1 MKKFVISYSS
11 LLFNFLIGVILAFAF
26 KLGSGFAF
34 NPLIGGPIAV
44 LLSVL
49 ISLYTLYSGNDFI
62 ARNVFTAGLL
72 KEIWISRLMEKF
84 YPTAAWLARA
94 QDFSGNVEFNTI
106 NLAEIGADPQVLVN
120 NTTYPVPFADRA
132 DVPLT
137 LPLDYYDTEG
147 TVVRN
152 AEQQQLAYNKMDTV
166 ISQHGKALGAA
177 QSKKA
182 AWNFAPQA
190 NSAFTPVL
198 ATLGNAKVAYAAN
211 ARLPFSFR
219 NIIGAATSLDAVDAP
234 TDGRVLVLSP
244 THKQDLL
251 NEDVNLFKGFTDYK
265 SGQIG
270 QLYGFDIFV
279 SSQTPTYNN
288 TNNTKNAFGAAP
300 AGTDAVSSFFFV
312 DTEVMRAQGTMDMFS
327 RLRDPEARGDIIGFQ
342 QRFVALSIRGKLQGA
357 IVDTITAV
365 AKPAQA

>member
-11 LLFNFLIGVILAFAF
+11 LLFNFVVGVILAFAI
-26 KLGSGFAF
+26 KLTFGLGF
-34 NPLIGGPIAV
+34 NPILGGPIAI
-44 LLSVL
+44 LLSIIISL
-49 ISLYTLYSGNDFI
+49 ASLYTGSDFI
-62 ARNVFTAGLL
+62 ARHVFTAGLL

-84 YPTAAWLARA
+84 YPTAPWLARA
-94 QDFSGNVEFNTI
+94 QDFSGNVEYNTI

-132 DVPLT
+132 DVPLA

-177 QSKKA
+177 QSLKA

-190 NSAFTPVL
+190 NGAFTPVL
-198 ATLGNAKVAYAAN
+198 PTLGNAKVAYAVGS
-211 ARLPFSFR
+211 RLPFSFR
-219 NIIGAATSLDAVDAP
+219 NIIAAAQAFDAINAP
-234 TDGRVLVLSP
+234 TDGRVLVLG
-244 THKQDLL
+244 TQHKQDLL
-251 NEDVNLFKGFTDYK
+251 NEDVNLFKGFADYK
-265 SGQIG
+265 TGMIG
-270 QLYGFDIFV
+270 QLYGFDIYT
-279 SSQTPTYNN
+279 STQCPTYNN
-288 TNNTKNAFGAAP
+288 TTNTKNAYGAAP

-327 RLRDPEARGDIIGFQ
+327 RLRDPEARGDIVGFQ

-357 IVDTITAV
+357 VVDTITAV
-365 AKPAQA
+365 AVPAQA